1 MSLRNFPLKKNT
13 WPSNL
18 TPFEISV
25 LVVIIVLFFVLVVSI
40 LGPAQAR
47 SRDAKRESDLRLI
60 ALALEARYH
69 DDGQYVDLPD
79 KPAFISKDDASLLSQ
94 FGFTLETDSD
104 KIYQWYD
111 GGDNQ
116 KFCLVFQYESRL
128 GCFTCSHYGCKINQT
143 NNCLGF

>member
-1 MSLRNFPLKKNT
+1 MSLKNFSLKKNT

-25 LVVIIVLFFVLVVSI
+25 LAIIIVLFFVLVVSI
-40 LGPAQAR
+40 LGPAQVR

-60 ALALEARYH
+60 ALALEAKYH
-69 DDGQYVDLPD
+69 DDGQYIDLPD
-79 KPAFISKDDASLLSQ
+79 KAEPISENDARLSSQ
-94 FGFTLETDSD
+94 LDFTLNSGSD

-116 KFCLVFQYESRL
+116 KFCLVFQYESRPEY
-128 GCFTCSHYGCKINQT
+128 FTCSHYGCKISQT
-143 NNCLGF
+143 DNCLGF